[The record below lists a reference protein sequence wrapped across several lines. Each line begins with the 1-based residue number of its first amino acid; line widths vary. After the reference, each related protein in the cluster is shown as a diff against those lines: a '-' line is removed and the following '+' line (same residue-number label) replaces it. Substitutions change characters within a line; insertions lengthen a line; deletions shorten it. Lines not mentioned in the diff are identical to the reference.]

1 MKSNV
6 RLKKK
11 IPIGIL
17 KMFFLFFREEF
28 NLCGTFLGKNVVYLS
43 RYSELIKND
52 LDGQLVDR
60 REETETN
67 NNMAVFLSLHFVT
80 FDNCDFSLIYSPKTV
95 ILICLGMQFKSE
107 ANAIAKCNFTSC
119 LYLMR
124 DLRDQKV
131 TQATS

>member
-28 NLCGTFLGKNVVYLS
+28 NLCGTFLGENVVYLS

-80 FDNCDFSLIYSPKTV
+80 FDNCDFSLIYFPKTV

-107 ANAIAKCNFTSC
+107 ANAIFFLL
-119 LYLMR
+119 LYDVYILM
-124 DLRDQKV
+124 
-131 TQATS
+131 